1 MRRLILVRHG
11 QSVWNLENIFTGWTD
26 VELSPNGIKEAEMA
40 GKALLSAG
48 IGFDAAFVSYLK
60 RAIDTLHIMA
70 KSAKLEWVDEFK
82 SWRLNERHYG
92 ALQGLNKSDTARK
105 YGEDQVRI
113 WRRSYDVAPPMLNPD
128 DPRSP
133 RFEPKYSG
141 VPDSEL
147 PLGESLKMAI
157 ERVLPY
163 WESDIKPRLKSGADV
178 LVVAHGNSLRGLV
191 KELEGISDSDIANL
205 EIPTGRPLVFELDD
219 KTLKPINKFYVNLD

>member
-113 WRRSYDVAPPMLNPD
+113 WRISFVVSPTMLNPD
-128 DPRSP
+128 DPR
-133 RFEPKYSG
+133 
-141 VPDSEL
+141 
-147 PLGESLKMAI
+147 
-157 ERVLPY
+157 
-163 WESDIKPRLKSGADV
+163 
-178 LVVAHGNSLRGLV
+178 
-191 KELEGISDSDIANL
+191 
-205 EIPTGRPLVFELDD
+205 
-219 KTLKPINKFYVNLD
+219 